1 MGTPHNE
8 AAQGA
13 FAKTVLMPGDPLRA
27 KFIAEHFLDGAKL
40 VNNVRGVQGYTGTY
54 RDTPVSVMASGMGMP
69 SMGIYSYELFHTYDV
84 DNIIRVGSV
93 GSISPRLK
101 LRDVVLGQAAC
112 TDSNYPR
119 QYGLDGTFS
128 PIADFTLL
136 ESAVSAAH
144 RLGVETAVGNLLSS
158 DVFYRRTAGRA
169 GRRDGERG
177 PLLQRGGGRQAGS
190 GRLHR
195 FGQPADRRGPL
206 HHRAPDLLHPDD
218 HPRPGGGRGH
228 GRPARVNGR
237 GKSRPSGRL
246 FPCETISGGHNPCG
260 SCPPLIWWTIQD
272 LNL

>member
-27 KFIAEHFLDGAKL
+27 KFIAEHFLDSAKL

-136 ESAVSAAH
+136 ESAV
-144 RLGVETAVGNLLSS
+144 GNLLSS
-158 DVFYRRTAGRA
+158 DVFYRRTEDTLAW
-169 GRRDGERG
+169 
-177 PLLQRGGGRQAGS
+177 
-190 GRLHR
+190 GRLGVLAVEMESAALYCNAAEAGKR
-195 FGQPADRRGPL
+195 ALAVCTVSDNLLTGEALSTTERQTSFTQMITLALEVAVDMAARR
-206 HHRAPDLLHPDD
+206 A
-218 HPRPGGGRGH
+218 
-228 GRPARVNGR
+228 
-237 GKSRPSGRL
+237 
-246 FPCETISGGHNPCG
+246 
-260 SCPPLIWWTIQD
+260 
-272 LNL
+272 